1 MGRKLVLIMT
11 FSIILGVIAAFC
23 AIAVVY
29 PYLLYPLV
37 LRFLPSLHID
47 RCEGAWS
54 SVTLVF
60 CAFNEESVIK
70 EKLENIEMLK
80 ARHPDIEVLA
90 FDDGSTDS
98 TYDLLSSRP
107 DLLKVVLGGGRKGK
121 AHGMKLLASRASGDL
136 LVFTDANVLLAPEAL
151 ENLLAY
157 YADESVGGVC
167 GSLKYIGEDM
177 SATAAVG
184 SAYWRLE
191 EYLKKEE
198 SRTGNVMGADG
209 SIFSIRRKLYPDFP
223 DTVLDD
229 LTVSMAVVFAGHRL
243 IKVEDVVAYERLVT
257 KRNEEFSRKVRIAAR
272 AFHTH
277 RYLTSQL
284 KNMAAVDKFKYL
296 SRKLVRWFGG
306 LFLTVGALSGLAAI
320 AILSPISAIVLGFW
334 GAALFYWGAHSS
346 KGAVSAAVEI
356 VLAMVAT
363 LIGVFRA
370 ARGKTYIVWNPA
382 KSR

>member
-1 MGRKLVLIMT
+1 M
-11 FSIILGVIAAFC
+11 
-23 AIAVVY
+23 
-29 PYLLYPLV
+29 
-37 LRFLPSLHID
+37 
-47 RCEGAWS
+47 
-54 SVTLVF
+54 
-60 CAFNEESVIK
+60 
-70 EKLENIEMLK
+70 
-80 ARHPDIEVLA
+80 
-90 FDDGSTDS
+90 
-98 TYDLLSSRP
+98 
-107 DLLKVVLGGGRKGK
+107 
-121 AHGMKLLASRASGDL
+121 
-136 LVFTDANVLLAPEAL
+136 
-151 ENLLAY
+151 
-157 YADESVGGVC
+157 
-167 GSLKYIGEDM
+167 
-177 SATAAVG
+177 
-184 SAYWRLE
+184 
-191 EYLKKEE
+191 
-198 SRTGNVMGADG
+198 
-209 SIFSIRRKLYPDFP
+209 
-223 DTVLDD
+223 
-229 LTVSMAVVFAGHRL
+229 SMAVVFAGHRL